1 MARRYVTAQERQ
13 AIVERA
19 KGRCEYCQSRADFA
33 TQSFSVEH
41 IMPVSKD
48 GETDLDNLALAC
60 PGCNGYKY
68 NKTAHP
74 DPVDGVRVPLFNPRT
89 QRWQDHFAWND
100 GFSHVVALT
109 AIGRA
114 TLDALKLNRAG
125 LVNMRKALF
134 AIGLHPPVD

>member
-1 MARRYVTAQERQ
+1 MVRRYVTALERQ
-13 AIVERA
+13 TIAERA

-48 GETDLDNLALAC
+48 GETDLENLALAC
-60 PGCNGYKY
+60 PGCNGHKY
-68 NKTAHP
+68 NKMEHP
-74 DPVDGVRVPLFNPRT
+74 DPVDGALVSLFNPRI

-100 GFSHVVALT
+100 DFSRVVALT

-114 TLDALKLNRAG
+114 TLDALKLNRSG
-125 LVNMRKALF
+125 LVNMRIALF
-134 AIGLHPPVD
+134 AIGQHPPED